1 MTITVLKA
9 QDKGQLLTAMTALL
23 GYTPTESL
31 VITPFHGNRAQGA
44 MRIDLPPVGEA
55 GVTAAYA
62 AQALGLV
69 CRLDGVTGIAAAI
82 YTDHDEALQ
91 APLAEDLGTVCNMI
105 GLDVAALF
113 YSTPSGWGEYFT
125 GEAHT
130 GPAPT
135 VDNAPA
141 LAAGDQHAGI
151 ELPTTDAALAEA
163 VAVATFPTDDD
174 ATVTA
179 LLEDALTLDV
189 DAPEPSTLAHL
200 AAVMAIPAL
209 RDAALIQWASDE
221 RTGREAVAAQ
231 TAWTVEGAPLP
242 EHIFRIYVGEAE
254 RPDPERL
261 EAALAACLFTAAHVT
276 GHEHAALLAAAAWLS
291 WALGRSTR
299 ASHYLEHAG
308 QADPDLTIVE
318 TFRPALAA
326 GMLPAWAFTR

>member
-9 QDKGQLLTAMTALL
+9 QDQGQLLTAMTALL

-31 VITPFHGNRAQGA
+31 VITPFRGNRTQGA

-69 CRLDGVTGIAAAI
+69 CRLEGVTGIAAAI
-82 YTDHDEALQ
+82 YTNGDEALH
-91 APLAEDLGTVCNMI
+91 APLAADLSAVCSMI
-105 GLDVAALF
+105 GLDVAALL
-113 YSTPSGWGEYFT
+113 YSTPNAWGEYF

-130 GPAPT
+130 GPAPA

-151 ELPTTDAALAEA
+151 ELPETDAALAAA
-163 VAVATFPTDDD
+163 VAAATFPTDDD

-179 LLEDALTLDV
+179 LLEDVLALDV
-189 DAPEPSTLAHL
+189 AAAEPSTLAHL
-200 AAVMAIPAL
+200 AAVMVIPAL

-231 TAWTVEGAPLP
+231 TAWTVEGTPLP
-242 EHIFRIYVGEAE
+242 EHIFRIYVGKAE